1 LAGALSAVAAD
12 AREVV
17 GPNRSSEQSVAVQA
31 ARQDMEE
38 KAADELGGVESS
50 PATLV
55 GPVA

>member
-1 LAGALSAVAAD
+1 MAAD

-17 GPNRSSEQSVAVQA
+17 GPNRSCEQSDAVQA